1 MNIQQVGLGDEV
13 SEAPLSVR
21 EQLKDKH
28 ILITGVTGF
37 VGKVLLTMIAA
48 YAPEVRRVSVLI
60 RSNPRHSNARSR
72 FDQEVWT
79 SEPFKIVRDQIDQE
93 RGQGS
98 FKEWVDDRINP
109 VTGDITRA
117 QLGMSDDTYQELTSG
132 DPLELILHCA
142 GNVSF
147 DPPLDEALEVNTLG
161 AAHKVELARD
171 AGCPL
176 VHMSTCFVAG
186 ERDGAVYEEAD
197 IIGYN
202 PKRRPFDPQRE
213 IRDAQ
218 TLIERWRQESTDQA
232 HDELFYQR
240 AHDALEAR
248 GLNPE
253 GEALLAEE
261 IEKQRDKWLR
271 EQLRLAGL
279 ERAKRWG
286 WTNTYTYSKSLG
298 EQLTVLHAAEA
309 GVPLSIVRPAIV
321 ESALRFPFTGWNE
334 GVNTC
339 APIVYLFWKG
349 ERFSPSNPDNV
360 LDVVPVD
367 WVCQGTLLAAA
378 ELLEGNAPLVYQLST
393 GGENP
398 LHMRRAIE
406 LTNLAWR
413 ARYDQDFGPLKRH
426 LLRNLDTL
434 TVTPEQYRRYGAP
447 AIQRVTRSVGGLLNA
462 LPSPARNL
470 LKPVAKGVKALNKGA
485 QTADLI
491 FQIFAPFI
499 LDNNPIFQSNHA
511 LAATA
516 RLEPDEVPYFGYPVH
531 DLDWRHY
538 WIDVH
543 MAGLQRWSFGEL
555 DDKLTRKRLV
565 PQERDLVAL
574 FHRVCERY
582 EYQRA
587 LHYFSDEGCEVTY
600 TYGDLWRAALSV
612 AGGLKTAGIK
622 PHERVVLVGPNEP
635 AWPMLYFGALL
646 SDLTVV
652 PVDEEMHSDEIARI
666 ARAADAKAIVHHE
679 TWEAREA
686 TALTSWAKIPWGEAL
701 SGASIDAQDLE
712 LKDRSEQLASL
723 LFTSGTTGDPKG
735 VMLTHKNFCALLSS
749 LHGVF
754 KVSHRDHFLSIL
766 PLFHT
771 FEFSA
776 GLLMPLSAGAQITYL
791 SDREGPTLRR
801 AMKDVR
807 PTGIIG
813 IPALWDVLEKRIQS
827 QVQDRGQ
834 AAEILFKASTA
845 LNRQAKRAGLN
856 FGPSLFREVHR
867 NLGGRVRYL
876 ISGGAALKHDVLEVF
891 EGLGFELLEGYG
903 LTEAAPV
910 LSVRRPGSK
919 HGQGSVGKPLPGIDI
934 QIHNPNDDGIGEV
947 IARGDNVMRGYL
959 DRPEDTAQVLRDG
972 WLYTGDLGYLDDRGQ
987 VVLTGRSKEMIVTSS
1002 GKNVYPDELEPIFEA
1017 HDLIEEMSIVGIPDP
1032 QGDERVAALIVLV
1045 EDAPEGAHTEVKAH
1059 INQINAKRPD
1069 HQRLRTYRFWP
1080 EALPRTATR
1089 KVKRAQIRQ
1098 ELIHLL
1104 EVSRETR
1111 RVDTE
1116 ARQRAPL
1123 ANDIPSADLGSEV
1136 AKTSSAGV
1144 ESASSRW
1151 LRSALSALTDVP
1163 LGELNAQTHLT
1174 SDLGLSS
1181 LQRVEL
1187 RMMIEDRRQAPLDGI
1202 LYTRADTV
1210 GALAELIDQAQG
1222 VSAGHDLDQD
1232 LERRPFWQRLP
1243 SPVTTVGRH
1252 AVDIG
1257 RGLAYRALYQVQVSG
1272 REHIP
1277 FNHQAIIISNHSSH
1291 LDIGLIK
1298 EALSSYGNDVCVLA
1312 AQDYFFDDEYKEAIL
1327 GQFTRLI
1334 PIDRATTLERS
1345 LKPAEDAVAQGY
1357 SVLIYPEGTRSLD
1370 GELQDF
1376 KLGVG
1381 YLQRRTNLPV
1391 LPVYLKGTH
1400 RALPKGASLPKVGR
1414 TLTARIG
1421 PLIPSDLFVD
1431 RCAERRRHDQYQ
1443 EATAI
1448 CREALEALRDGQVYP
1463 WMRRGGEGE
1472 QGPSSA
1478 ERLMIELCDRYI
1490 AEAYTQPVTW
1500 YFSLG
1505 DKAEDKWTLT
1515 VNEAG
1520 VTYTSGKPT
1529 GGKADCVLK
1538 TNISIFTRMVR
1549 ESYVPSMSEFME
1561 GKVKTNHPGH
1571 LQTMQS
1577 VFGL

>member
-1 MNIQQVGLGDEV
+1 MNTQQVDLGAES
-13 SEAPLSVR
+13 SEASLSVR

-37 VGKVLLTMIAA
+37 VGKILLTMIAA

-60 RSNPRHSNARSR
+60 RSNKHHPDARSR
-72 FDQEVWT
+72 FDKEVWT
-79 SEPFKIVRDQIDQE
+79 SEPFKAVKDLVDQE
-93 RGQGS
+93 RGSGQ
-98 FKEWVDDRINP
+98 FKQWVDEKVNP
-109 VTGDITRA
+109 VTGDITCT
-117 QLGMSDDTYQELTSG
+117 QLGMGGDVYQELTTG

-186 ERDGAVYEEAD
+186 ERDGAVYEESD

-202 PKRRPFDPQRE
+202 PKGRPFDPSRE
-213 IRDAQ
+213 VSDAQ
-218 TLIERWRQESTDQA
+218 ALIKRWRQDAHDQA
-232 HDELFYQR
+232 NDELFYQR
-240 AHDALEAR
+240 ARDVLIAR
-248 GLNPE
+248 DLNPD
-253 GEALLAEE
+253 GEVLLAEE

-271 EQLRLAGL
+271 EQLRTAGL
-279 ERAKRWG
+279 DRSKRWG

-298 EQLTVLHAAEA
+298 EQLTALHAADA
-309 GVPLSIVRPAIV
+309 NVPLCIVRPAIV

-349 ERFSPSNPDNV
+349 ERFSPSNPDNI

-378 ELLEGNAPLVYQLST
+378 ELLEGQAPLVYQLST

-398 LHMRRAIE
+398 LHMRRAVE

-426 LLRNLDTL
+426 LMRNLDTIN
-434 TVTPEQYRRYGAP
+434 VTPEQYKRYGAP
-447 AIQRVTRSVGGLLNA
+447 AVQRVARGVSGLLNA
-462 LPSPARNL
+462 LPSPARKL
-470 LKPVAKGVKALNKGA
+470 LKPVSNGFKALDKGA

-491 FQIFAPFI
+491 FTLFAPFI
-499 LDNNPIFQSNHA
+499 LDNNPVFKSNHV
-511 LAATA
+511 LAAA
-516 RLEPDEVPYFGYPVH
+516 NRLDDEEFGYFGYPVT

-555 DDKLTRKRLV
+555 DDKLNRKRLV

-587 LHYFSDEGCEVTY
+587 LHYFSSEGCEVTY

-612 AGGLKTAGIK
+612 AGGLRTAGVQD
-622 PHERVVLVGPNEP
+622 HERIILVGPNEP
-635 AWPMLYFGALL
+635 VWPMIYFGALIA
-646 SDLTVV
+646 DLTIV
-652 PVDEEMHSDEIARI
+652 PVDEDMNADEVARI
-666 ARAADAKAIVHHE
+666 ARASEARFIVHHE
-679 TWEAREA
+679 TWEIREDDGLDQWSK
-686 TALTSWAKIPWGEAL
+686 LTWGEVLCGDPIAERDV
-701 SGASIDAQDLE
+701 A
-712 LKDRSEQLASL
+712 LKDRQNQLASL
-723 LFTSGTTGDPKG
+723 LFTSGTTGEPKG
-735 VMLTHKNFCALLSS
+735 VMLTHENFCSLLSS

-754 KVSHRDHFLSIL
+754 KVSHRDHFLSVL

-776 GLLMPLSAGAQITYL
+776 GLLMPLSTGAQITYL
-791 SDREGPTLRR
+791 SDREGPTLRK

-827 QVQDRGQ
+827 QVKDRGQ
-834 AAEILFKASTA
+834 AASMLFKASTA

-856 FGPSLFREVHR
+856 LGPLFFNEVHS
-867 NLGGRVRYL
+867 NLGGRIRYL
-876 ISGGAALKHDVLEVF
+876 ISGGAALKHDVLDVF

-919 HGQGSVGKPLPGIDI
+919 HGQGSVGKPLPGVEIRI
-934 QIHNPNDDGIGEV
+934 QDPNEEGIGEV
-947 IARGDNVMRGYL
+947 IARGGNVMRGYL
-959 DRPEDTAQVLRDG
+959 DRPEDTAHVLRDG
-972 WLYTGDLGYLDDRGQ
+972 WLYTGDLGYLDEHGQ

-1002 GKNVYPDELEPIFEA
+1002 GKNVYPDELEPIFAA
-1017 HDLIEEMSIVGIPDP
+1017 HDMIDEISVVGIPDP

-1045 EDAPEGAHTEVKAH
+1045 DEAPEGARAEVKSH
-1059 INQINAKRPD
+1059 INQVNAKRPD

-1089 KVKRAQIRQ
+1089 KVKRAQVRQ

-1111 RVDTE
+1111 RVNT
-1116 ARQRAPL
+1116 AVRQQESQS
-1123 ANDIPSADLGSEV
+1123 NH
-1136 AKTSSAGV
+1136 
-1144 ESASSRW
+1144 ESASGLGIEGSSSGQTSTESASTRW
-1151 LRSALSALTDVP
+1151 LRSALSALTEVP
-1163 LGELNAQTHLT
+1163 PNELHTQTHLI

-1187 RMMIEDRRQAPLDGI
+1187 RMMIEDRREAPLDGI
-1202 LYTRADTV
+1202 LYTRAETL
-1210 GALAELIDQAQG
+1210 GSLAELIDQ
-1222 VSAGHDLDQD
+1222 VRDLTADDQRD
-1232 LERRPFWQRLP
+1232 DEAERKPFWQRLP
-1243 SPVTTVGRH
+1243 SPLAALGRQ
-1252 AVDIG
+1252 AVDVG
-1257 RGLAYRALYQVQVSG
+1257 RGLTYRTLYQVKVTG

-1277 FNHQAIIISNHSSH
+1277 FNHQAIIISNHTSH

-1327 GQFTRLI
+1327 SQFTRLL
-1334 PIDRATTLERS
+1334 PIDRTTTLERS
-1345 LKPAEDAVAQGY
+1345 LKPAEDAIAQGY
-1357 SVLIYPEGTRSLD
+1357 SVLIYPEGTRSTD

-1391 LPVYLKGTH
+1391 LPLYLKGTH
-1400 RALPKGASLPKVGR
+1400 RALPKGANLPKVGR
-1414 TLTARIG
+1414 TLSARIG
-1421 PLIPSDLFVD
+1421 PLIDSDTFAQ
-1431 RCAERRRHDQYQ
+1431 RCADRRRHDQYQ
-1443 EATAI
+1443 EATAV
-1448 CREALEALRDGQVYP
+1448 CLEAIESLRDGDVYP
-1463 WMRRGGEGE
+1463 WDKRTDEINT
-1472 QGPSSA
+1472 GPSSA
-1478 ERLMIELCDRYI
+1478 ERLMIELCDRYQ
-1490 AEAYTQPVTW
+1490 ADAFNQPITW

-1505 DKAEDKWTLT
+1505 DKAEDKWTLS
-1515 VNEAG
+1515 VHKEGA
-1520 VTYTSGKPT
+1520 VYVPGKPQ

-1538 TNISIFTRMVR
+1538 TNVAIFTRMVR
-1549 ESYVPSMSEFME
+1549 ESYVPSMTEFME
-1561 GKVKTNHPGH
+1561 GKVKTNNPNH
-1571 LQTMQS
+1571 LQTLQV
-1577 VFGL
+1577 VFDL